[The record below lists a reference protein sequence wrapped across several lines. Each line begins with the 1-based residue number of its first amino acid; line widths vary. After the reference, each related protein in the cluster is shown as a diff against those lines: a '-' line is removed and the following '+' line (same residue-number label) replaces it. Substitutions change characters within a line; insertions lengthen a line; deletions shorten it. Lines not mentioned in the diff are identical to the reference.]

1 MDGMLAYH
9 VYPLTLYPLP
19 ADPDHLASALFHLCA
34 RPRNKYPKHQ
44 QQSNHCD
51 QPTNPRIHESIPS
64 QAPVSKRIKPLYT
77 TPPRIQEVENDHS
90 QRLQTADPLP
100 RRDRAR
106 DKREHCGTGGA
117 EARDVADGARD
128 ELVGE
133 DVPRV
138 VDHDREDGPE
148 EEADEG
154 DAYCRGDERVD
165 EPDDE
170 LEAAGRAGVSCR
182 TKGGGRGRRGGG
194 EKPGRIRTPGRGR
207 CR

>member
-44 QQSNHCD
+44 QQSNHRD
-51 QPTNPRIHESIPS
+51 QPTNPPINPKPSPS
-64 QAPVSKRIKPLYT
+64 QQTHQTIVHGSTA
-77 TPPRIQEVENDHS
+77 RIQEVEIDHS

-154 DAYCRGDERVD
+154 DAYCGGDERVD

-170 LEAAGRAGVSCR
+170 LEAAGRAGVSFR
-182 TKGGGRGRRGGG
+182 TKGGGRGRREGRGGG
-194 EKPGRIRTPGRGR
+194 TYARTRTV
-207 CR
+207 